1 MNDRQ
6 LRKLRRADLLEMLI
20 EQSKEVESLR
30 SQVEELKLKLEE
42 REIKL
47 EKAGSI
53 AEAALQLNGVW
64 EAAEAAAAQYLENLK
79 RLNDEQEAE
88 RASIK

>member
-1 MNDRQ
+1 MNEKQ

-20 EQSKEVESLR
+20 EQSRETESLR
-30 SQVEELKLKLEE
+30 NEVKELRQKLEE

-53 AEAALQLNGVW
+53 AEAALQLNSVW

-79 RLNDEQEAE
+79 RLSNEQEAE
-88 RASIK
+88 RASKK